1 MSNIKMLIFIVN
13 EGYYQRTNL
22 LFSQLGI
29 KFKAVTSA
37 NGTATPSILDYFGLV
52 QTKKSV
58 FFAIIPDYQ
67 TSNIFKK
74 IKSFV
79 KLYKKSFGIAIAVP
93 ISSSNKFLNSSK
105 KTTLNKGVEIM
116 KKKNEQKFEL
126 IITLVNSGYVEDVTK
141 CVRDI
146 AGAGGTLIKGH
157 DLSNIISKNV
167 LGFNL
172 ESEREIILN
181 VVYEKDKKQVMKA
194 ITKEFGIKTEARGV
208 CFSVPVSD
216 TMGLEMYK

>member
-1 MSNIKMLIFIVN
+1 MSNIKLLTFIVN
-13 EGYYQRTNL
+13 EGYYNRTNI
-22 LFSQLGI
+22 LFSQMGI

-37 NGTATPSILDYFGLV
+37 SGTASPSILDYFGIV

-58 FFAIIPDYQ
+58 FFAIVPDYQ
-67 TSNIFKK
+67 VENIFKK
-74 IKSFV
+74 FKSFV
-79 KLYKKSFGIAIAVP
+79 RIYKKSYGIAFAVP
-93 ISSSNKFLNSSK
+93 VSSSNKFLNTSRKNNLSK
-105 KTTLNKGVEIM
+105 GTEIM
-116 KKKNEQKFEL
+116 KKKEEQKFEL
-126 IITLVNSGYVEDVTK
+126 IITLVNSGYVEDVAK

-146 AGAGGTLIKGH
+146 AGAGGTVIKGH
-157 DLSNIISKNV
+157 DLSNIVSKNV

-181 VVYEKDKKQVMKA
+181 VVYERDKKNIMEA
-194 ITKEFGIKTEARGV
+194 ITNEFGIKTDARGV